1 MRFAI
6 IRSRFNDEITQA
18 LLDGAL
24 RGFADERIG
33 EELVDAFDVPGS
45 FELPLA
51 ALWAAQ
57 SKRYNAIIC
66 LGCVVR
72 GDTPHFDYVAG
83 EAARG
88 IADVARA
95 TGIPVIFGVLTT
107 ETLLQA
113 RSRAASDAGG
123 SADHS
128 AGMAGAQAAGPSNK
142 GYEAARSAVA
152 MAQLRRKFD

>member
-6 IRSRFNDEITQA
+6 IRSRFNDDITQA
-18 LLDGAL
+18 LLDGAM
-24 RGFADERIG
+24 RAFADERIG
-33 EELVDAFDVPGS
+33 GELIDTFDVPGS

-51 ALWAAQ
+51 ARWAAQ
-57 SKRYNAIIC
+57 TKRYNAVVC
-66 LGCVVR
+66 LGCVIR

-88 IADVARA
+88 IAEVAQA
-95 TGIPVIFGVLTT
+95 TGVPVIFGVLTT
-107 ETLLQA
+107 ETLDQA
-113 RSRAASDAGG
+113 RQRAMKGGAS
-123 SADHS
+123 SADH
-128 AGMAGAQAAGPSNK
+128 AGTSTPSNK